1 MYLCSLNSPIIST
14 QWGCEIGMF
23 GHKNHSKINKVNG
36 KLLFYGTYKILQVKE
51 TFFSYKNAFLF
62 SQTTINSVLTQDID
76 GKDIFTVKH

>member
-23 GHKNHSKINKVNG
+23 GHKNHSKINKVNE

-51 TFFSYKNAFLF
+51 TFFFYKNGFLF
-62 SQTTINSVLTQDID
+62 NQTTINSALTQDID

>member
-51 TFFSYKNAFLF
+51 TFFSDKNAFLF
-62 SQTTINSVLTQDID
+62 NQTTINSALTQDID
-76 GKDIFTVKH
+76 GKDIFTVKR

>member
-62 SQTTINSVLTQDID
+62 NQTTINSALTQDID
-76 GKDIFTVKH
+76 GKDIFTAKH

>member
-51 TFFSYKNAFLF
+51 TLFSYKNAFLF
-62 SQTTINSVLTQDID
+62 NQTTINSALTQDID

>member
-62 SQTTINSVLTQDID
+62 NQTTINSALTQDID